1 MVRNDLCL
9 KQITGLTKK
18 YMKLTCTQEN
28 FKKAIYS
35 TERVV
40 GKQITLPILENILL
54 ETDNG
59 MLKIAATN
67 LEIGVFLKIGAKI
80 EEEGTITV
88 PARLLSNFVNNL
100 PSVSTVSLTVIDQ
113 TLHIESGA
121 SKAQIKGLQAQD
133 FPIIP
138 EMEGEFLFS
147 LPAQEMKEAIP
158 RLTTC
163 VSLDST
169 RPELTGL
176 NVVLDRLEVRLAAT
190 DSFRLAEAVVTLIK
204 DNPQA
209 YDLFTEKTASIIV
222 PLNTVS
228 EVFRVINPDTQEIK
242 VGIEESQIF
251 FQIDNVRIVSRLIN
265 GKYPP
270 YQQIIPE
277 TFATRVLLEK
287 DTAARAVKIAGIFT
301 HSKAGEDK
309 FTVNADE
316 KEVFV
321 QSRAEEV
328 GENKTILNAQIDG
341 PSQEA
346 LFNPRY
352 MTDGLQAIGTSHFV
366 LLMNSG
372 SSPAVLRMV
381 QGEKKEEVLSY
392 TYIIMP
398 IKN

>member
-1 MVRNDLCL
+1 
-9 KQITGLTKK
+9 
-18 YMKLTCTQEN
+18 MKLTCTQEN

-54 ETDNG
+54 ETDHG

-88 PARLLSNFVNNL
+88 PARLLSNFVNNF
-100 PSVSTVSLTVIDQ
+100 PSDGTVSLSVIDQ
-113 TLHIESGA
+113 TLHIESGS

-138 EMEGEFLFS
+138 EMSGEFLFS
-147 LPAQEMKEAIP
+147 FPAQEMREAIP
-158 RLTTC
+158 RLAMC

-169 RPELTGL
+169 RPELTGFNML
-176 NVVLDRLEVRLAAT
+176 LDKLEIRLAAT
-190 DSFRLAEAVVTLIK
+190 DSFRLAEAVVTPIK
-204 DNPQA
+204 NNPQS
-209 YDLFTEKTASIIV
+209 YDIFLEKTSSLIV
-222 PLNTVS
+222 PLNTFL
-228 EVFRVINPDTQEIK
+228 EVFRVIGNDTQEIK

-277 TFATRVLLEK
+277 TFATRVILEK
-287 DTAARAVKIAGIFT
+287 DAAMRAVKIAGIFT
-301 HSKAGEDK
+301 HSKAGEVK
-309 FTVNADE
+309 FSINPESNDVS
-316 KEVFV
+316 V

-328 GENKTILNAQIDG
+328 GENKTILNAQIEG
-341 PSQEA
+341 PAVEA

-352 MTDGLQAIGTSHFV
+352 MTDGLNALGTSNLV

-381 QGEKKEEVLSY
+381 KGDKREEVLSY

>member
-1 MVRNDLCL
+1 
-9 KQITGLTKK
+9 
-18 YMKLTCTQEN
+18 MKLTCTQEN

-59 MLKIAATN
+59 MLKISATN

-80 EEEGTITV
+80 EEEGRITV

-100 PSVSTVSLTVIDQ
+100 PNVGTVSLSVIGQ
-113 TLHIESGA
+113 TLYIESGS
-121 SKAQIKGLQAQD
+121 SKAQINGLQATD

-158 RLTTC
+158 RLAIC

-176 NVVLDRLEVRLAAT
+176 NFVLNKLEVRLAAT
-190 DSFRLAEAVVTLIK
+190 DSFRLAEAVVTLIR
-204 DNPQA
+204 DNSQA
-209 YDLFTEKTASIIV
+209 YDLFVEKTQSVIV
-222 PLNTVS
+222 PLNTIS
-228 EVFRVINPDTQEIK
+228 EVFRVINPETQEIK
-242 VGIEESQIF
+242 IGIEESQIF

-270 YQQIIPE
+270 YQQIIPQE
-277 TFATRVLLEK
+277 FTTKVFLSKDDVL
-287 DTAARAVKIAGIFT
+287 RAVKIAGIFT
-301 HSKAGEDK
+301 HSKSGEVK
-309 FTVNADE
+309 FIVSGET

-321 QSRAEEV
+321 QSKAEEV
-328 GENKTILNAQIDG
+328 GENKTILSADIEG

-352 MTDGLQAIGTSHFV
+352 MADGLTAISTQHLV

-381 QGEKKEEVLSY
+381 QGEKREELLNY

>member
-1 MVRNDLCL
+1 
-9 KQITGLTKK
+9 
-18 YMKLTCTQEN
+18 MKLTCTLEN

-54 ETDNG
+54 ETDHG

-80 EEEGTITV
+80 EEEGTITI

-100 PSVSTVSLTVIDQ
+100 PSDGTVSLIVIEQ
-113 TLHIESGA
+113 TLYIESGS

-138 EMEGEFLFS
+138 EIEGDFLFS
-147 LPAQEMKEAIP
+147 FPAQEIREAIP
-158 RLTTC
+158 RLATC
-163 VSLDST
+163 VSMDST
-169 RPELTGL
+169 RPELTGFNML
-176 NVVLDRLEVRLAAT
+176 LDKLEIKLAAT
-190 DSFRLAEAVVTLIK
+190 DSFRLAEAVVTLVK

-209 YDLFTEKTASIIV
+209 YDLFVEKRQSIIV
-222 PLNTVS
+222 PLNTFT
-228 EVFRVINPDTQEIK
+228 EVYRVIGNDTQDVK

-251 FQIDNVRIVSRLIN
+251 FQVDNVRIVSRLIN

-277 TFATRVLLEK
+277 SFATKVVLEK
-287 DTAARAVKIAGIFT
+287 DAAARAVKIAGIFT
-301 HSKAGEDK
+301 NSKAGEVK
-309 FTVNADE
+309 FTVNPDG
-316 KEVFV
+316 KEVYV

-328 GENKTILNAQIDG
+328 GENKTILNAQIEG
-341 PSQEA
+341 PEQEA

-352 MTDGLQAIGTSHFV
+352 MMDGLNAMGTSHMV

-381 QGEKKEEVLSY
+381 KGEKREENLSY

>member
-1 MVRNDLCL
+1 
-9 KQITGLTKK
+9 
-18 YMKLTCTQEN
+18 MKLTCTQEN

-59 MLKIAATN
+59 MLKISATN

-80 EEEGTITV
+80 EEEGKITV
-88 PARLLSNFVNNL
+88 PARLLSNFVNNI
-100 PSVSTVSLTVIDQ
+100 PNVGTVSLSVVDQ
-113 TLHIESGA
+113 TLHIESGS

-147 LPAQEMKEAIP
+147 LPAQEMKEVIP
-158 RLTTC
+158 RLAVC

-176 NVVLDRLEVRLAAT
+176 NFVLDKLEVRLAAT

-204 DNPQA
+204 DNSQA
-209 YDLFTEKTASIIV
+209 YDLFIEKTNSVIV
-222 PLNTVS
+222 PLNTIS
-228 EVFRVINPDTQEIK
+228 ELFRVINPETQDIK
-242 VGIEESQIF
+242 IGIEESQIF

-270 YQQIIPE
+270 YQQIIPQE
-277 TFATRVLLEK
+277 FTTKVFLPKDDVL
-287 DTAARAVKIAGIFT
+287 RAVKIAGIFT
-301 HSKAGEDK
+301 HSKAGEVK
-309 FTVNADE
+309 FTVNSEA
-316 KEVFV
+316 KEVYV
-321 QSRAEEV
+321 QSKAEEV
-328 GENKTILNAQIDG
+328 GENKTILNAQIEG
-341 PSQEA
+341 PDQEA

-352 MTDGLQAIGTSHFV
+352 MVDGLQAISTPHLV

-372 SSPAVLRMV
+372 GSPAVLRMV
-381 QGEKKEEVLSY
+381 QGEKKEEMLNY

>member
-1 MVRNDLCL
+1 
-9 KQITGLTKK
+9 
-18 YMKLTCTQEN
+18 MKLTCTQEN

-54 ETDNG
+54 ETDHG

-67 LEIGVFLKIGAKI
+67 LEIGVFLKVGAKI
-80 EEEGTITV
+80 EEEGSITV

-100 PSVSTVSLTVIDQ
+100 PSESTVSLTVIDQ
-113 TLHIESGA
+113 TLHIESGS
-121 SKAQIKGLQAQD
+121 SKAQIKGLQSQD

-138 EMEGEFLFS
+138 EMEGSFLFS
-147 LPAQEMKEAIP
+147 VPAQEMKDAIP
-158 RLTTC
+158 RLATC

-169 RPELTGL
+169 RPELTGF
-176 NVVLDRLEVRLAAT
+176 NVVLDKLEIRLAAT

-209 YDLFTEKTASIIV
+209 YDLFVEKTGSIIV
-222 PLNTVS
+222 PLNTFS
-228 EVFRVINPDTQEIK
+228 EVFRVIGNDTQEIK
-242 VGIEESQIF
+242 IGIEESQIF
-251 FQIDNVRIVSRLIN
+251 FQVDNVRIVSRLIN

-270 YQQIIPE
+270 YQQIIPQE
-277 TFATRVLLEK
+277 FTTRVLMGK
-287 DTAARAVKIAGIFT
+287 DDTLRAVKIAGIFT
-301 HSKAGEDK
+301 HSKAGEVQ
-309 FTVNADE
+309 FTIDSAAAAVR
-316 KEVFV
+316 V

-328 GENKTILNAQIDG
+328 GENQTLINAQIQGAD
-341 PSQEA
+341 QTA

-352 MTDGLQAIGTSHFV
+352 MSDGLQAISTSHFV
-366 LLMNSG
+366 LLMNSS

-381 QGEKKEEVLSY
+381 QGEKKEEVLSF

>member
-1 MVRNDLCL
+1 
-9 KQITGLTKK
+9 
-18 YMKLTCTQEN
+18 MKLTCTQEN

-54 ETDNG
+54 ETDGG
-59 MLKIAATN
+59 MLKISATN

-80 EEEGTITV
+80 EEEGKITV

-100 PSVSTVSLTVIDQ
+100 PSVSTVSLSVVYQ
-113 TLHIESGA
+113 TLHIESGS
-121 SKAQIKGLQAQD
+121 SKAQIKGLQATD

-147 LPAQEMKEAIP
+147 LPAQEMKDAIP
-158 RLTTC
+158 RLMSC

-176 NVVLDRLEVRLAAT
+176 NVVLDKLEVRLAAT

-204 DNPQA
+204 DNAQA
-209 YDLFTEKTASIIV
+209 YDLFMEKTTSIIV
-222 PLNTVS
+222 PLNTIS
-228 EVFRVINPDTQEIK
+228 EVFRVINPETQNIK
-242 VGIEESQIF
+242 IGIEESQIF

-277 TFATRVLLEK
+277 TFTTRVLLSKE
-287 DTAARAVKIAGIFT
+287 DVLRAVKIAGIFT
-301 HSKAGEDK
+301 HSKAGEVK
-309 FTVNADE
+309 FTINTE
-316 KEVFV
+316 GKEVYV
-321 QSRAEEV
+321 QSKAEEV
-328 GENKTILNAQIDG
+328 GENKTILNAEIEG
-341 PSQEA
+341 PAQEV

-352 MTDGLQAIGTSHFV
+352 MVDGLQAISTPYLV

-381 QGEKKEEVLSY
+381 QGEKKEEMLNY

>member
-1 MVRNDLCL
+1 
-9 KQITGLTKK
+9 
-18 YMKLTCTQEN
+18 MKLTCTQEN

-54 ETDNG
+54 ETEAG
-59 MLKIAATN
+59 MLKISATN

-80 EEEGTITV
+80 EEEGKITV
-88 PARLLSNFVNNL
+88 PARLISNFVNNL
-100 PSVSTVSLTVIDQ
+100 PSVSTVSLSVVDQ
-113 TLHIESGA
+113 TLHIESGS
-121 SKAQIKGLQAQD
+121 SKAQIKGLQATD

-158 RLTTC
+158 RLAVC
-163 VSLDST
+163 VSMDNT
-169 RPELTGL
+169 RPELTGMNML
-176 NVVLDRLEVRLAAT
+176 LDKLEIKLAAT
-190 DSFRLAEAVVTLIK
+190 DSFRLAESVVTLIK
-204 DNPQA
+204 DNAQA
-209 YDLFTEKTASIIV
+209 YDLFIEKTASIIV
-222 PLNTVS
+222 PLNTIS
-228 EVFRVINPDTQEIK
+228 EVFRVINPDTQDIK

-277 TFATRVLLEK
+277 TFTTRVVLSKEDAL
-287 DTAARAVKIAGIFT
+287 RAVKIAGIFT
-301 HSKAGEDK
+301 HSKAGEVK
-309 FTVNADE
+309 FSVNADT
-316 KEVFV
+316 KEILV
-321 QSRAEEV
+321 QSKAEEV
-328 GENKTILNAQIDG
+328 GENKTSLNGEIEG

-352 MTDGLQAIGTSHFV
+352 MVDGLQAISTSYLV

-381 QGEKKEEVLSY
+381 QGEKREEMLNY

>member
-1 MVRNDLCL
+1 
-9 KQITGLTKK
+9 
-18 YMKLTCTQEN
+18 MKLTCTLEN

-54 ETDNG
+54 ETDHG

-80 EEEGTITV
+80 EEEGTITI

-100 PSVSTVSLTVIDQ
+100 PSDGTVSLAVIDQ
-113 TLHIESGA
+113 TLHIECGS

-147 LPAQEMKEAIP
+147 LPAQEMREAIP
-158 RLTTC
+158 RLAMC
-163 VSLDST
+163 VSMDST
-169 RPELTGL
+169 RPELTGFNML
-176 NVVLDRLEVRLAAT
+176 LDKLEIRMAAT
-190 DSFRLAEAVVTLIK
+190 DSFRLAEAVVTPIK
-204 DNPQA
+204 ENPQA

-222 PLNTVS
+222 PLNTFS
-228 EVFRVINPDTQEIK
+228 EVFRVIGNDTQEIK
-242 VGIEESQIF
+242 IGIEESQIF
-251 FQIDNVRIVSRLIN
+251 FQVDNVRIVSRLIN

-277 TFATRVLLEK
+277 TFATRVILEK
-287 DTAARAVKIAGIFT
+287 DAAARAVKISGIFT
-301 HSKAGEDK
+301 NSKAGEVK
-309 FTVNADE
+309 FTVNCE
-316 KEVFV
+316 NGEVAV

-328 GENKTILNAQIDG
+328 GENKTILNAQIEG

-346 LFNPRY
+346 LFNPKY
-352 MTDGLQAIGTSHFV
+352 MADGLNAMGTSHLV
-366 LLMNSG
+366 LLMNSS

-381 QGEKKEEVLSY
+381 KGEKKEEMLSY